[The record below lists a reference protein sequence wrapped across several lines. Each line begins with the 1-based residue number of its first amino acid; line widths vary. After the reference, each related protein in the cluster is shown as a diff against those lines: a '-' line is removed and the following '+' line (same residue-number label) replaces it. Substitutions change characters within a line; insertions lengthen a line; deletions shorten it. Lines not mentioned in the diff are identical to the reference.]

1 MKDIEDNFLPDY
13 DQGMQQQLQE
23 QEEAYIVH
31 TVNDINSI
39 IQEVGVEI
47 VMENLNDYSTEQIVK
62 WLAKHY

>member
-1 MKDIEDNFLPDY
+1 MNSDNYTPDY
-13 DQGMQQQLQE
+13 DEGMQLQSD
-23 QEEAYIVH
+23 QEEAYVVH
-31 TVNDINSI
+31 TVNDINTI